1 MKNNV
6 RFPYGVSD
14 FKSLVSE
21 GYVFVDRT
29 EHIELIERAGEK
41 FLFFFRP
48 RRFGKSLLIS
58 ILQHYYGL
66 EHKELFDKLF
76 GQFYIGKNKTAIAN
90 TFHILRFDFSGIDT
104 ATRESTFNNFLGKV
118 KAGVLSLMSRY
129 SSLFSE
135 KDRQAIESQSSPN
148 QVVQELF
155 AVFERNKVKQKIYVL
170 IDEYDHFTNELM
182 AFRLDEFKETV
193 SQNGYV
199 RKFFEMLKEGAG
211 AGFVDRMFATGVSPV
226 TLDSLTSGFN
236 IGKDISLNI
245 LFAEMAGFTEEEV
258 LGLLKLL
265 PARGGPE
272 PESYLPELRK
282 WYNGYRFHL
291 SAKRSIYNPGMILY
305 FCTEYLSNSGFPPEL
320 LDVNVA
326 SDYGKIRRLFELGQ
340 TERNYAVL
348 RELLEQGRVGAQLT
362 QQFSFE
368 KPFTRDDFISLLYY
382 LGHLTLAPSLPGFP
396 EFKVPNFV
404 IKKLFLD
411 YFFHLL
417 EQRDK
422 VPIDTRQ
429 LRNAMV
435 ELAIHGSPKL
445 FFGYVADIL
454 RHLSNRDYRNFTEKH
469 LKVIIIATALQSD
482 IYYVKSERETN
493 GGYTD
498 IQFLQRPPFPVN
510 SQYLFE
516 LKYLKKEEAGKL
528 KNVQAEAR
536 QQLLAYLDSDPE
548 LRERPGLQC
557 WTVVVV
563 KDEIMLEQVG

>member
-1 MKNNV
+1 MK
-6 RFPYGVSD
+6 
-14 FKSLVSE
+14 
-21 GYVFVDRT
+21 
-29 EHIELIERAGEK
+29 I
-41 FLFFFRP
+41 
-48 RRFGKSLLIS
+48 
-58 ILQHYYGL
+58 
-66 EHKELFDKLF
+66 
-76 GQFYIGKNKTAIAN
+76 
-90 TFHILRFDFSGIDT
+90 
-104 ATRESTFNNFLGKV
+104 
-118 KAGVLSLMSRY
+118 KAGVLALMSRY
-129 SSLFSE
+129 DSLFSE
-135 KDRQAIESQSSPN
+135 KDRQTIKSQDSPN
-148 QVVQELF
+148 LVLQELF
-155 AVFERNKVKQKIYVL
+155 AIFARNKVKEKIYVL

-182 AFRLDEFKETV
+182 AFRLEEFKEAVTG
-193 SQNGYV
+193 NGYV
-199 RKFFEMLKEGAG
+199 RKFFEMVKEGAG
-211 AGFVDRMFATGVSPV
+211 SGFVDRMFATGVSPV

-245 LFAEMAGFTEEEV
+245 LFTEMTGFTETEV

-265 PARGGPE
+265 PAQEGPE
-272 PESYLPELRK
+272 PESYLPELQK
-282 WYNGYRFHL
+282 WYDGYRFHL
-291 SAKRSIYNPGMILY
+291 SAKRSIFNPGMILY

-348 RELLEQGRVGAQLT
+348 RELMENRTVGAQLT

-429 LRNAMV
+429 LRSAMV
-435 ELAIHGSPKL
+435 ELAIHGSPHL
-445 FFGYVADIL
+445 FFDYIRDIL
-454 RHLSNRDYRNFTEKH
+454 RHLSNRDYQNFTEKH

-482 IYYVKSERETN
+482 IYYVKSETETG

-498 IQFLQRPPFPVN
+498 IQLPTAPALP
-510 SQYLFE
+510 
-516 LKYLKKEEAGKL
+516 
-528 KNVQAEAR
+528 
-536 QQLLAYLDSDPE
+536 
-548 LRERPGLQC
+548 C
-557 WTVVVV
+557 
-563 KDEIMLEQVG
+563 EQPISF